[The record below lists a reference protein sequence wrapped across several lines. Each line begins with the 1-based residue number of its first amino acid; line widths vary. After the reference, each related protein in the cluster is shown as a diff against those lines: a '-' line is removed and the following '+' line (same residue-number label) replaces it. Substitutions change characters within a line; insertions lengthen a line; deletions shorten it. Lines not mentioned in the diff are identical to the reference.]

1 MSEAAFKDHF
11 SAHAD
16 AYARYRPDYPPSL
29 FAWLAEIAP
38 SRGRAWD
45 CATGSGQAAVA
56 LAEHFAEVIATD
68 ASEKQV
74 RSAAPHP
81 RIAYRV
87 APAEDSGIDTASV
100 DLITVAQAVHWF
112 DIPAF
117 YREAERVLKPGGVLA
132 VWAYA
137 VFASTPEIDRVVDHL
152 YRDVVGPFWP
162 PDRGMIER
170 GYEEVVLPFEPVT
183 PPPFAM
189 EKPWTAEDA
198 IGYLGTW
205 SATRGFI
212 QAHGYDP
219 VATVR
224 DDLLRAWG
232 EGTVTVRWPLYLKV
246 ARKALHPD
254 S

>member
-1 MSEAAFKDHF
+1 MPEAGFKDHF

-16 AYARYRPDYPPSL
+16 AYARYRPDYPPAL
-29 FAWLAEIAP
+29 FAWLAETAP
-38 SRGRAWD
+38 TRSRAWD

-56 LAEHFAEVIATD
+56 LAEHFAEVVATD

-74 RSAAPHP
+74 RSAHPHP
-81 RIAYRV
+81 RVTYRV
-87 APAEDSGIDTASV
+87 APAEDSGIEAASI

-137 VFASTPEIDRVVDHL
+137 VFASTPEVDRVVDRL
-152 YRDVVGPFWP
+152 YRDIVGPFWP

-170 GYEEVVLPFEPVT
+170 GYDEVVLPFDPVS
-183 PPPFAM
+183 PLPFAM
-189 EKPWTAEDA
+189 EKDWTAADA

-205 SATRGFI
+205 SATRGYI
-212 QAHGYDP
+212 QAHGQDP
-219 VATVR
+219 VDLVR
-224 DDLLRAWG
+224 DELVRAWG
-232 EGTVTVRWPLYLKV
+232 DGTQRVRWPLYLKV
-246 ARKALHPD
+246 ARKAGH
-254 S
+254 